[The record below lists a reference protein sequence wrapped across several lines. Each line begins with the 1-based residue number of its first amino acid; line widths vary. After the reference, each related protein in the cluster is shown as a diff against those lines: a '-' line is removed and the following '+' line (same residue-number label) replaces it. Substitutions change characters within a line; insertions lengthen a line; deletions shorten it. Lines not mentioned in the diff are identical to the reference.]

1 MRKHSFGF
9 TLLLALISGVS
20 SLGVDMGLPAIP
32 VIERHFALLDGR
44 GALTLSV
51 FLAGFAVT
59 PLFGGPLSDR
69 FGRRPV
75 LIGALLIYAAA
86 AFGCA
91 AAPSFAVLL
100 VARVLQG
107 SAAGVCVSLP
117 LAIIRDSLEGPAA
130 RNSMSQ
136 VTTVLGVVP
145 VLGPV
150 TGAWVLLVTSWR
162 GVYVV
167 QGSLALLLLI
177 TVWFAFQE
185 TLHKHKRQRLTV
197 GTLMHNYGLLLI
209 EKVFLI
215 HAVVY
220 SLTFACLFAYVS
232 ASPLVLMGRM
242 QVREQIYT
250 LLFACTAGSQMVGAF
265 FSGLLTR
272 RQLAMTT
279 LIRGGLV
286 VMVCAA
292 SLGLVLQLL
301 GFARPIVIMPPTMIC
316 LFCFGFLSPSLTV
329 GALEPIPHIAGA
341 GSGAIRSMQYFLGAG
356 ASALLAW
363 MCARPSVNPIIAMVA
378 TMAIAAVLACA
389 LYFGT
394 GMHTYAA
401 KTQQEPASIA

>member
-1 MRKHSFGF
+1 MKKHSFAF

-20 SLGVDMGLPAIP
+20 SLGVDMGLPAMP

-44 GALTLSV
+44 GSLTLSV

-75 LIGALLIYAAA
+75 LIGSLLVYAAA
-86 AFGCA
+86 AFACA
-91 AAPSFAVLL
+91 ATSSFAVLL
-100 VARVLQG
+100 VARALQG

-145 VLGPV
+145 VLAPV

-162 GVYVV
+162 GIYVV
-167 QGSLALLLLI
+167 QGSLALLLLVA
-177 TVWFAFQE
+177 VWFSFDE
-185 TLHKHKRQRLTV
+185 TLHKSKRQRLTV
-197 GTLMHNYGLLLI
+197 GTLVHNYGLLLF
-209 EKVFLI
+209 EKVFLV
-215 HAVVY
+215 HAFVY
-220 SLTFACLFAYVS
+220 ALAFACLFAYVS

-242 QVREQIYT
+242 HVREQVYT
-250 LLFACTAGSQMVGAF
+250 LLFACTAGSQMAGAF

-272 RQLAMTT
+272 KRLAMTT
-279 LIRGGLV
+279 LIQAGLV
-286 VMVCAA
+286 MMLCAA
-292 SLGLVLQLL
+292 GLGLVLQLF
-301 GFARPIVIMPPTMIC
+301 GFARPLVVMPPTMLC
-316 LFCFGFLSPSLTV
+316 LFCFGFLAPSLTV

-341 GSGAIRSMQYFLGAG
+341 GSGALRSMQYFLG
-356 ASALLAW
+356 SATSAMLAW
-363 MCARPSVNPIIAMVA
+363 LCARPGVNPTLAMVA
-378 TMAIAAVLACA
+378 TMSIAAVLASA

-394 GMHTYAA
+394 SMHTYASKA
-401 KTQQEPASIA
+401 RQEPASIA